1 MGYRSAIVVLYW
13 SCLFRPLANQAA
25 VSASRS
31 QIESEQ
37 TGTADGSLVD
47 PRPESDDLTQDAAL
61 PDDNHA
67 AHDGNEEERKRKL
80 MVYMAPTVT
89 LVLQQANYIRV

>member
-1 MGYRSAIVVLYW
+1 MESGT
-13 SCLFRPLANQAA
+13 
-25 VSASRS
+25 
-31 QIESEQ
+31 SEQ
-37 TGTADGSLVD
+37 AGTADGSLAD
-47 PRPESDDLTQDAAL
+47 AKPESDDLTEAAAL

-67 AHDGNEEERKRKL
+67 PHDGNQEQRKRKL